1 MEDPVASKKSASKSA
16 KKSAAKKSAAPRRPA
31 PINESDR
38 RKAATAKAQQLYG
51 YEERTAIINVDI
63 ADVAANLAE
72 LQRLLARNC
81 TTADICNY
89 LKKLAAWLV
98 WFQYDYTRLRRA
110 VCNVE
115 RRAWGGPGDPSLRFC
130 SNGTG
135 SEPADPTP
143 PPIWS

>member
-1 MEDPVASKKSASKSA
+1 MASKKSASK
-16 KKSAAKKSAAPRRPA
+16 KAAKKRTAPKSV
-31 PINESDR
+31 PINEGER
-38 RKAATAKAQQLYG
+38 REKAVARAKALYDWD
-51 YEERTAIINVDI
+51 RNAILNYGD
-63 ADVAANLAE
+63 ATLEANLAE
-72 LQRLLARNC
+72 LQRIIGLRGC
-81 TTADICNY
+81 TTTDICKY
-89 LKKLAAWLV
+89 LQKLAAWLV

-115 RRAWGGPGDPSLRFC
+115 RRAWGGPGDPALRFC

>member
-1 MEDPVASKKSASKSA
+1 MASKKSASKRGVKKRVA
-16 KKSAAKKSAAPRRPA
+16 KKSEAKKSAAP
-31 PINESDR
+31 INEALR
-38 RKAATAKAQQLYG
+38 RRAAAENAQKLYDW
-51 YEERTAIINVDI
+51 EPNAIIYFDEPSVQ
-63 ADVAANLAE
+63 ANLAK
-72 LQRLLARNC
+72 LQEIIARNC
-81 TTADICNY
+81 TTADLCTY
-89 LKKLAAWLV
+89 LRKLAVWFV